1 MIIEENRMQIR
12 QRVQKQGKS
21 AVHVAVEKLEK
32 NASSL
37 DDIPAFGADRMI
49 SKKESSADSTESLY
63 IKTLIEKSRI
73 NRDIANLAFK
83 KGIMMYMILM
93 GVAVVGLT
101 QFYITKNLFYGLV
114 FMSLSV
120 LVVGSVPYIHT
131 MISEKKKMNVILFNL
146 MLKDSSLTDYDE
158 NKYTVIKREKNVNAK
173 R

>member
-1 MIIEENRMQIR
+1 MQIR
-12 QRVQKQGKS
+12 QVGKHGKHS
-21 AVHVAVEKLEK
+21 SSVARSEKEK
-32 NASSL
+32 VSGL
-37 DDIPAFGADRMI
+37 DGIPYFGTDRDSVK
-49 SKKESSADSTESLY
+49 SKKDSSSDSTESLY

-83 KGIMMYMILM
+83 KGIMMYLILI
-93 GVAVVGLT
+93 GVAIVGLT
-101 QFYITKNLFYGLV
+101 QFYITKELFYGLV
-114 FMSLSV
+114 FMSLCV

-173 R
+173 